1 MHGQLHGDIHMKY
14 ISHRQIRVSF
24 LVILTCFMAT
34 ACSESEQDVMQS
46 YLKHMTEVAVII
58 ESTRSQESAITAA
71 RRIAELSSQINPLVN
86 RIRSL
91 PETTQD
97 ELMRTHGTSIR
108 EINQRISSAL
118 SELALR
124 DAGARRTISDELV
137 RLERL

>member
-1 MHGQLHGDIHMKY
+1 MMKY
-14 ISHRQIRVSF
+14 ISDRQFRAPF

-34 ACSESEQDVMQS
+34 ACSQSEQNVMQS

-58 ESTRSQESAITAA
+58 ESTRSLESASTAA
-71 RRIAELSSQINPLVN
+71 RRIAELSSQINPLVHS
-86 RIRSL
+86 IRSL
-91 PETTQD
+91 PEATQD
-97 ELMRTHGTSIR
+97 ELMRTHSASIR

-124 DAGARRTISDELV
+124 DADARRTISDELV

>member
-1 MHGQLHGDIHMKY
+1 MKY
-14 ISHRQIRVSF
+14 ISHRQIRAPF

-34 ACSESEQDVMQS
+34 ACSQSEQDVMQS

-58 ESTRSQESAITAA
+58 ESTRSLESANTAA

-86 RIRSL
+86 SIRSL
-91 PETTQD
+91 PEATQD
-97 ELMRTHGTSIR
+97 ELMRTHSASIR

-124 DAGARRTISDELV
+124 DADARRTISDELI